1 MAKSYLVDEYGEVIK
16 ELEDSER
23 LVCLDYG
30 DRVLRKGAIKYLNDT
45 TDIKYHFIKINPK
58 IFDKYCKKYSILPY
72 LTCHIGYMD
81 NICCY
86 GNGKI
91 ILLKDL
97 SIVFEVSET
106 TIKRQLKG
114 LIADDII
121 HKVPYKKNQKCLMI
135 NPYLAMRGKRIYLST
150 YNEFKLSALRS
161 EVEEWCIKLTYLKN

>member
-1 MAKSYLVDEYGEVIK
+1 MAQGFLADENGVILQK
-16 ELEDSER
+16 LENIDR
-23 LVCLDYG
+23 VICLDDG
-30 DRVLRKGAIKYLNDT
+30 DRILRKGTLEYLNDT

-86 GNGKI
+86 DNGKI
-91 ILLKDL
+91 IRLKDL
-97 SIVFEVSET
+97 SKVCEVSET

-121 HKVPYKKNQKCLMI
+121 HKVSYKKNQKCLMI
-135 NPYLAMRGKRIYLST
+135 NPYFAMRGKRIYLST

-161 EVEEWCIKLTYLKN
+161 EVEE

>member
-1 MAKSYLVDEYGEVIK
+1 MAQGFLADENGVILQK
-16 ELEDSER
+16 LKNIDR
-23 LVCLDYG
+23 IICLDDG
-30 DRVLRKGAIKYLNDT
+30 DRILRKGTLEYLNDT

-86 GNGKI
+86 DNGKI
-91 ILLKDL
+91 IRLKDL
-97 SIVFEVSET
+97 SKVCEVSET

-135 NPYLAMRGKRIYLST
+135 NPWLCCRGKRIYLST
-150 YNEFKLSALRS
+150 YNEFKLSALRN
-161 EVEEWCIKLTYLKN
+161 EVEE

>member
-1 MAKSYLVDEYGEVIK
+1 MSELYLVDNNLEVIEIIK
-16 ELEDSER
+16 EGQR
-23 LVCLDYG
+23 FATLDDG
-30 DRVLRKGAIKYLNDT
+30 DKVIRKGVLQYLNDT

-86 GNGKI
+86 DNGKI
-91 ILLKDL
+91 IRLKDL
-97 SIVFEVSET
+97 SKVCEVSET

-150 YNEFKLSALRS
+150 YNEFKLSALKN
-161 EVEEWCIKLTYLKN
+161 EVDE

>member
-1 MAKSYLVDEYGEVIK
+1 MSELYLVDNNLEVIEIIK
-16 ELEDSER
+16 EGQR
-23 LVCLDYG
+23 FATLDDG
-30 DRVLRKGAIKYLNDT
+30 DKVIRKGVLQYLNDT

-86 GNGKI
+86 DNGKI

-97 SIVFEVSET
+97 SKVCEVSET

-114 LIADDII
+114 LIADDIV

-161 EVEEWCIKLTYLKN
+161 EVEE

>member
-1 MAKSYLVDEYGEVIK
+1 MSKSYLVDEDGVVLQEFEHDNVIVS
-16 ELEDSER
+16 LNA
-23 LVCLDYG
+23 G
-30 DRVLRKGAIKYLNDT
+30 DKVLRKGTIDYLQDT

-86 GNGKI
+86 DNGKI
-91 ILLKDL
+91 IRLKDL
-97 SIVFEVSET
+97 TKVCEVSET

-121 HKVPYKKNQKCLMI
+121 HKVPYKKNQKCLMM
-135 NPYLAMRGKRIYLST
+135 NPWLCCRGKRIYLST

-161 EVEEWCIKLTYLKN
+161 EVEE

>member
-1 MAKSYLVDEYGEVIK
+1 MSKSYLVDEDGVVLQEFEHDNVIVS
-16 ELEDSER
+16 LNA
-23 LVCLDYG
+23 G
-30 DRVLRKGAIKYLNDT
+30 DKVLRKGTIDYLQDT

-86 GNGKI
+86 DNGKI
-91 ILLKDL
+91 IRLKDL
-97 SIVFEVSET
+97 SKVCEVSET

-121 HKVPYKKNQKCLMI
+121 HKVPYKKNQKCLMM
-135 NPYLAMRGKRIYLST
+135 NPWLCCRGKRIYLST
-150 YNEFKLSALRS
+150 YNEFKLSALRNET
-161 EVEEWCIKLTYLKN
+161 EV

>member
-1 MAKSYLVDEYGEVIK
+1 MTGGFLVDEDGCVLK
-16 ELEDSER
+16 EIEDIYRVVTLED
-23 LVCLDYG
+23 G
-30 DRVLRKGAIKYLNDT
+30 DKILRKGMLEYLKDS
-45 TDIKYHFIKINPK
+45 TDKVKYHFIKINPK

-86 GNGKI
+86 DNGKI
-91 ILLKDL
+91 IRLKDL
-97 SIVFEVSET
+97 SKVCEVSET

-135 NPYLAMRGKRIYLST
+135 NPYFAMRGKRIYLST
-150 YNEFKLSALRS
+150 YNEFRLSALRS
-161 EVEEWCIKLTYLKN
+161 EVEE

>member
-1 MAKSYLVDEYGEVIK
+1 MTGGFLVDEDGCVLK
-16 ELEDSER
+16 EIEDIYRVVTLED
-23 LVCLDYG
+23 G
-30 DRVLRKGAIKYLNDT
+30 DKILRKGMLEYLKDS
-45 TDIKYHFIKINPK
+45 TDKVKYHFIKINPK

-86 GNGKI
+86 DNGKI
-91 ILLKDL
+91 IRLKDL
-97 SIVFEVSET
+97 SKVCEVSET

-135 NPYLAMRGKRIYLST
+135 NPYFAMRGKRIYLST

-161 EVEEWCIKLTYLKN
+161 EVEE

>member
-1 MAKSYLVDEYGEVIK
+1 MTGGFLVDEDGCVLK
-16 ELEDSER
+16 EIEDIYRVVTLED
-23 LVCLDYG
+23 G
-30 DRVLRKGAIKYLNDT
+30 DKILRKGMLEYLKDS
-45 TDIKYHFIKINPK
+45 TDKVKYHFIKINPK

-86 GNGKI
+86 DNGKI
-91 ILLKDL
+91 IRLKDL
-97 SIVFEVSET
+97 SKVCEVSET

-135 NPYLAMRGKRIYLST
+135 NPYFAMRGKRIYLST
-150 YNEFKLSALRS
+150 FNEFKLSHLKS
-161 EVEEWCIKLTYLKN
+161 EVEE

>member
-1 MAKSYLVDEYGEVIK
+1 MAQGFLADENGVILQK
-16 ELEDSER
+16 LENIDR
-23 LVCLDYG
+23 VICLDDG
-30 DRVLRKGAIKYLNDT
+30 DRILRKGTLEYLNDT

-72 LTCHIGYMD
+72 LACHIGYMD

-86 GNGKI
+86 DNGKI
-91 ILLKDL
+91 IRLKDL
-97 SIVFEVSET
+97 SKVCEVSET

-135 NPYLAMRGKRIYLST
+135 NPWLCCRGKRIYLST

-161 EVEEWCIKLTYLKN
+161 EVEE

>member
-1 MAKSYLVDEYGEVIK
+1 MAGGFLVDEDGCVLK
-16 ELEDSER
+16 EIEDIYRVVTLED
-23 LVCLDYG
+23 G
-30 DRVLRKGAIKYLNDT
+30 DKILRKGMLEYLKDS
-45 TDIKYHFIKINPK
+45 TDKVKYHFIKVNPK
-58 IFDKYCKKYSILPY
+58 IFNKYCKKYSILPY

-86 GNGKI
+86 DNGKI
-91 ILLKDL
+91 IRLKDL
-97 SIVFEVSET
+97 SKVCEVSET

-135 NPYLAMRGKRIYLST
+135 NPWLCCRGKRIYLTT

-161 EVEEWCIKLTYLKN
+161 EVEE

>member
-1 MAKSYLVDEYGEVIK
+1 MAKGFLANESGVVLQ
-16 ELEDSER
+16 ELENIDR
-23 LVCLDYG
+23 VVCLEDG
-30 DRVLRKGAIKYLNDT
+30 DKVIRKGVLTYLSET

-86 GNGKI
+86 DNGKI
-91 ILLKDL
+91 IRLKDL
-97 SIVFEVSET
+97 SKVCEVSEA

-135 NPYLAMRGKRIYLST
+135 NPWLCCRGKRIYLST

-161 EVEEWCIKLTYLKN
+161 EVEE

>member
-1 MAKSYLVDEYGEVIK
+1 MTGGFLVDEDGCVLK
-16 ELEDSER
+16 EIEDIYRVVTLED
-23 LVCLDYG
+23 G
-30 DRVLRKGAIKYLNDT
+30 DKILRKGMLEYLKDS
-45 TDIKYHFIKINPK
+45 TDKVKYHFIKINPK

-86 GNGKI
+86 DNGKI
-91 ILLKDL
+91 IQLKDL
-97 SIVFEVSET
+97 SKVCEVSET

-135 NPYLAMRGKRIYLST
+135 NPYFAMRGKRIYLST

-161 EVEEWCIKLTYLKN
+161 EVEE

>member
-1 MAKSYLVDEYGEVIK
+1 MTAAYLVDENGVVLQ
-16 ELEDSER
+16 ELGDADK
-23 LVCLDYG
+23 LVSLEYG
-30 DRVLRKGAIKYLNDT
+30 DRVLRRGTIDYLQDT

-58 IFDKYCKKYSILPY
+58 IFNKYCKKYSILPY

-86 GNGKI
+86 DNGKI
-91 ILLKDL
+91 IRLKDL
-97 SIVFEVSET
+97 SKVCEVSET

-135 NPYLAMRGKRIYLST
+135 NPWLCCRGKRIYLST
-150 YNEFKLSALRS
+150 YNEFRLSALRN
-161 EVEEWCIKLTYLKN
+161 EVEE

>member
-1 MAKSYLVDEYGEVIK
+1 MTKSYLVDENGVVLK
-16 ELEDSER
+16 EIEDSDKLVSLED
-23 LVCLDYG
+23 G
-30 DRVLRKGAIKYLNDT
+30 DKILRKGTLEYLNDT

-86 GNGKI
+86 DNGKI
-91 ILLKDL
+91 IRLKDL
-97 SIVFEVSET
+97 SKVCEVSET

-121 HKVPYKKNQKCLMI
+121 HKVQYKKNQKCIMM
-135 NPYLAMRGKRIYLST
+135 NPWLCMRGKRLYKST
-150 YNEFKLSALRS
+150 YEEFKLSHLRN
-161 EVEEWCIKLTYLKN
+161 EVEM

>member
-1 MAKSYLVDEYGEVIK
+1 MTKSYLVDENGVVLK
-16 ELEDSER
+16 EIEDSDKLVSLED
-23 LVCLDYG
+23 G
-30 DRVLRKGAIKYLNDT
+30 DKILRKGTLEYLNDT

-86 GNGKI
+86 DNGKI
-91 ILLKDL
+91 IRLKDL
-97 SIVFEVSET
+97 SKVCEVSET

-121 HKVPYKKNQKCLMI
+121 HKVPYKKNQKCLMM
-135 NPYLAMRGKRIYLST
+135 NPWLCCRGKRIYLST

-161 EVEEWCIKLTYLKN
+161 EIEVND

>member
-1 MAKSYLVDEYGEVIK
+1 MSKSYLVDEDGVVLQEFEHDNVIVS
-16 ELEDSER
+16 LNA
-23 LVCLDYG
+23 G
-30 DRVLRKGAIKYLNDT
+30 DKVLRKGTIDYLQDT

-86 GNGKI
+86 DNGKI
-91 ILLKDL
+91 IRLKDL
-97 SIVFEVSET
+97 SKVCEVSET

-121 HKVPYKKNQKCLMI
+121 HKVPYKKNQKCLMM
-135 NPYLAMRGKRIYLST
+135 NPWLCCRGKRIYLST

-161 EVEEWCIKLTYLKN
+161 EVEE

>member
-1 MAKSYLVDEYGEVIK
+1 MAQGFLADENGVILQK
-16 ELEDSER
+16 LKNIDR
-23 LVCLDYG
+23 VICLDDG
-30 DRVLRKGAIKYLNDT
+30 DRILRKGTLEYLNDT

-58 IFDKYCKKYSILPY
+58 IFDKYCKKYSLLPY

-86 GNGKI
+86 DNGKI
-91 ILLKDL
+91 IQLKDL
-97 SIVFEVSET
+97 PKVCEVSET

-150 YNEFKLSALRS
+150 YNEFKLSALRN
-161 EVEEWCIKLTYLKN
+161 EVEE

>member
-1 MAKSYLVDEYGEVIK
+1 MAKSYLVDENGVVLREVEDHNKLIS
-16 ELEDSER
+16 LED
-23 LVCLDYG
+23 G
-30 DRVLRKGAIKYLNDT
+30 DRILRKGTLEYLNDT

-86 GNGKI
+86 DNGKI
-91 ILLKDL
+91 IRLKDL
-97 SIVFEVSET
+97 SKVCEVSET

-121 HKVPYKKNQKCLMI
+121 HKNQKCLMI

-150 YNEFKLSALRS
+150 YNEFKLSALRN
-161 EVEEWCIKLTYLKN
+161 EVEE

>member
-1 MAKSYLVDEYGEVIK
+1 MSKAYLVDNDGEVLQVIDNP
-16 ELEDSER
+16 ERYICLEE
-23 LVCLDYG
+23 G
-30 DRVLRKGAIKYLNDT
+30 DKVIRKGVLTYLTET

-86 GNGKI
+86 ENGKVI
-91 ILLKDL
+91 QLKDL
-97 SIVFEVSET
+97 PKVCEVSET

-121 HKVPYKKNQKCLMI
+121 HKVPYKKNQKCLMM
-135 NPYLAMRGKRIYLST
+135 NPYFAMRGKRIYLST
-150 YNEFKLSALRS
+150 YNEFKLSHLRS
-161 EVEEWCIKLTYLKN
+161 EVEE

>member
-1 MAKSYLVDEYGEVIK
+1 MSKAYLVDNDGEVLQVIDNP
-16 ELEDSER
+16 ERYICLEE
-23 LVCLDYG
+23 G
-30 DRVLRKGAIKYLNDT
+30 DKVIRKGVLTYLTET

-86 GNGKI
+86 DNGKI
-91 ILLKDL
+91 IRLKDL
-97 SIVFEVSET
+97 SKVCEVSET

-135 NPYLAMRGKRIYLST
+135 NPYFAMRGKRIYLST
-150 YNEFKLSALRS
+150 YNEFKLSHLKS
-161 EVEEWCIKLTYLKN
+161 EVSE

>member
-1 MAKSYLVDEYGEVIK
+1 MTGGFLVDEDGCVLK
-16 ELEDSER
+16 EIEDIYRVVTLED
-23 LVCLDYG
+23 G
-30 DRVLRKGAIKYLNDT
+30 DKILRKGMLEYLKGS
-45 TDIKYHFIKINPK
+45 TDEVKYHFIKINPK

-86 GNGKI
+86 DNGKI
-91 ILLKDL
+91 IQLKDL
-97 SIVFEVSET
+97 SKVCEVSET

-135 NPYLAMRGKRIYLST
+135 NPYFAMRGKRIYLST

-161 EVEEWCIKLTYLKN
+161 EGEE

>member
-1 MAKSYLVDEYGEVIK
+1 MAQGFLADENGVILQK
-16 ELEDSER
+16 LENIDR
-23 LVCLDYG
+23 VICLDDG
-30 DRVLRKGAIKYLNDT
+30 DRILRKGTLEYLNDT

-58 IFDKYCKKYSILPY
+58 LLDKYCKKYSILPY
-72 LTCHIGYMD
+72 LACHIGYMD

-86 GNGKI
+86 DNGKI
-91 ILLKDL
+91 IRLKDL
-97 SIVFEVSET
+97 SKVCEVSET

-161 EVEEWCIKLTYLKN
+161 EVEE

>member
-1 MAKSYLVDEYGEVIK
+1 MSKSYLVDEDGVVLQEFEHDNVIVS
-16 ELEDSER
+16 LN
-23 LVCLDYG
+23 VG
-30 DRVLRKGAIKYLNDT
+30 DKVLRKGTIDYLQDT

-86 GNGKI
+86 DNGKI
-91 ILLKDL
+91 IRLKDL
-97 SIVFEVSET
+97 SKVCEVSET

-150 YNEFKLSALRS
+150 YNEFRLSALRN
-161 EVEEWCIKLTYLKN
+161 EVEE

>member
-1 MAKSYLVDEYGEVIK
+1 MSKSYLVDEDGVVLQEFEHDNVIVS
-16 ELEDSER
+16 LNA
-23 LVCLDYG
+23 G
-30 DRVLRKGAIKYLNDT
+30 DKVLRKGTIDYLQDT

-86 GNGKI
+86 DNGKI
-91 ILLKDL
+91 IRLKDL
-97 SIVFEVSET
+97 SKVCEVSET

-135 NPYLAMRGKRIYLST
+135 NPYFAMRGKRIYLST
-150 YNEFKLSALRS
+150 YNEFKLSALKN
-161 EVEEWCIKLTYLKN
+161 EVEE

>member
-1 MAKSYLVDEYGEVIK
+1 MSELYLVDNNLEVIEIIK
-16 ELEDSER
+16 EGQR
-23 LVCLDYG
+23 FATLDDG
-30 DRVLRKGAIKYLNDT
+30 DKVIRKGVLQYLNDT

-86 GNGKI
+86 DNGKI
-91 ILLKDL
+91 IRLKDL
-97 SIVFEVSET
+97 SKVCEVSET

-135 NPYLAMRGKRIYLST
+135 NPYFAMRGKRIYLST
-150 YNEFKLSALRS
+150 FNEFKLSHLKS
-161 EVEEWCIKLTYLKN
+161 EVEE

>member
-1 MAKSYLVDEYGEVIK
+1 MSKSYLVNEDGVVLQEFEHDNVIVS
-16 ELEDSER
+16 LNA
-23 LVCLDYG
+23 G
-30 DRVLRKGAIKYLNDT
+30 DKVLRKGTIDYLQDT

-72 LTCHIGYMD
+72 ITCHIGYMD

-86 GNGKI
+86 DNGKI
-91 ILLKDL
+91 IQLKDL
-97 SIVFEVSET
+97 SKVCEVSET

-135 NPYLAMRGKRIYLST
+135 NPYFAMRGKRIYLST

-161 EVEEWCIKLTYLKN
+161 EAEE

>member
-1 MAKSYLVDEYGEVIK
+1 MSKSYLVDEDGVVLQEFEHDNVIVS
-16 ELEDSER
+16 LNA
-23 LVCLDYG
+23 G
-30 DRVLRKGAIKYLNDT
+30 DKVLRKGTIDYLQDT

-86 GNGKI
+86 DNGKI
-91 ILLKDL
+91 IRLKDL
-97 SIVFEVSET
+97 SKVCEVSET

-121 HKVPYKKNQKCLMI
+121 HKVSYKKNQKCLMI
-135 NPYLAMRGKRIYLST
+135 NPYFAMRGKRIYLST

-161 EVEEWCIKLTYLKN
+161 EVEE

>member
-1 MAKSYLVDEYGEVIK
+1 MAQGFLADENGVILQK
-16 ELEDSER
+16 LENIDR
-23 LVCLDYG
+23 VICLDDG
-30 DRVLRKGAIKYLNDT
+30 DRILRKGTLEYLNDT

-86 GNGKI
+86 DNGKI
-91 ILLKDL
+91 IRLKDL
-97 SIVFEVSET
+97 SKVCEVSET

-121 HKVPYKKNQKCLMI
+121 HKVPYKKNQKCLMM
-135 NPYLAMRGKRIYLST
+135 NPWLCCRGKRIYLST
-150 YNEFKLSALRS
+150 YNEFKLSALRN
-161 EVEEWCIKLTYLKN
+161 EVEE

>member
-1 MAKSYLVDEYGEVIK
+1 MTGGFLVDEDGCVLK
-16 ELEDSER
+16 EIEDIYRVVTLED
-23 LVCLDYG
+23 G
-30 DRVLRKGAIKYLNDT
+30 DKILRKGMLEYLKGS
-45 TDIKYHFIKINPK
+45 TDEVKYHFIKINPK

-86 GNGKI
+86 DNGKI
-91 ILLKDL
+91 IRLKDL
-97 SIVFEVSET
+97 SKVCEVSET

-121 HKVPYKKNQKCLMI
+121 HKVPYKKNQKCLMM
-135 NPYLAMRGKRIYLST
+135 NPWLCCRGKRIYLST

-161 EVEEWCIKLTYLKN
+161 EVEE

>member
-1 MAKSYLVDEYGEVIK
+1 MSKSFLVNEDGVVLQEIEDSKKIIS
-16 ELEDSER
+16 LED
-23 LVCLDYG
+23 G
-30 DRVLRKGAIKYLNDT
+30 DRILRKGTLEYLNDT

-86 GNGKI
+86 DNGKI
-91 ILLKDL
+91 IRLKDL
-97 SIVFEVSET
+97 SKVCEVSET

-121 HKVPYKKNQKCLMI
+121 HKVPYKKNQKCIMM
-135 NPYLAMRGKRIYLST
+135 NPWLCMRGKRIYKST
-150 YNEFKLSALRS
+150 YEEFKLSALRS
-161 EVEEWCIKLTYLKN
+161 EVEE

>member
-1 MAKSYLVDEYGEVIK
+1 MAQGFLADENGVILQK
-16 ELEDSER
+16 LENIDR
-23 LVCLDYG
+23 VICLDDG
-30 DRVLRKGAIKYLNDT
+30 DRILRKGTLEYLNDT

-72 LTCHIGYMD
+72 LACHIGYMD

-86 GNGKI
+86 DNGKI
-91 ILLKDL
+91 IQLKDL
-97 SIVFEVSET
+97 PKVCEVSET

-150 YNEFKLSALRS
+150 YNEFKLSALRN
-161 EVEEWCIKLTYLKN
+161 EVEE

>member
-1 MAKSYLVDEYGEVIK
+1 MAQGFLADENGVILQ
-16 ELEDSER
+16 EIDNIDR
-23 LVCLDYG
+23 VVCLDDG
-30 DRVLRKGAIKYLNDT
+30 DRILRKGVLEYLKDT

-86 GNGKI
+86 DNGKI
-91 ILLKDL
+91 IRLKDL
-97 SIVFEVSET
+97 SKVCEVSET

-121 HKVPYKKNQKCLMI
+121 HKVPYKKNQKCLMM
-135 NPYLAMRGKRIYLST
+135 NPWLCCRGKRIYLST
-150 YNEFKLSALRS
+150 YNEFKLSHLKS
-161 EVEEWCIKLTYLKN
+161 EVEE